1 MRLLADL
8 PDDQVAA
15 AVVGDAAIPVCSVVA
30 LCSYA
35 FPGMLAR
42 DLPDLTDLAKL
53 AYETSLRTLAT
64 QEASL
69 NELRART
76 GTLVAAASLVT
87 SFLGGAAFTRSGF
100 DVWSVVALVAFGLT
114 IGAATWVLLPR
125 KNHLVFALHGSKLYE
140 GEIRDDVFAIGETY
154 RRLSYWLDEFH
165 DDNDPKINRLFDVY
179 RGATACLLVEV
190 VAWSVQLA
198 LG

>member
-1 MRLLADL
+1 MD
-8 PDDQVAA
+8 
-15 AVVGDAAIPVCSVVA
+15 IEK
-30 LCSYA
+30 
-35 FPGMLAR
+35 
-42 DLPDLTDLAKL
+42 LPDLTDLARL
-53 AYETSLRTLAT
+53 AYETSLRTLT
-64 QEASL
+64 LQEASL

-100 DVWSVVALVAFGLT
+100 DAWSILALVAFVVV

-125 KNHLVFALHGSKLYE
+125 KNHLVFSIHGSKLYE

-154 RRLSYWLDEFH
+154 RRLAYWLDGFH
-165 DDNDPKINRLFDVY
+165 DGNDPKINRLFAFY
-179 RGATACLLVEV
+179 RVATALLLVEV
-190 VAWSVQLA
+190 AAWSSQLA